1 MLIRNDLE
9 IILLIIIIMDNQNV
23 LIATAGFAIAGVA
36 GYMYLNK
43 SDDGVES
50 ENAKLG
56 TTKVSDL
63 KPDGD
68 DKSWWSSFWGEE
80 HKKQKVMEELK
91 ETVKETV
98 NESLYN

>member
-1 MLIRNDLE
+1 
-9 IILLIIIIMDNQNV
+9 MDNQNV

-91 ETVKETV
+91 ETV

>member
-1 MLIRNDLE
+1 
-9 IILLIIIIMDNQNV
+9 MDNQNV
-23 LIATAGFAIAGVA
+23 LIASAGFAIAGVA

-63 KPDGD
+63 KSDGD

-91 ETVKETV
+91 ETVNETV
-98 NESLYN
+98 YN

>member
-1 MLIRNDLE
+1 
-9 IILLIIIIMDNQNV
+9 MDNQNV

-43 SDDGVES
+43 TDDSVES

-63 KPDGD
+63 KPEADG
-68 DKSWWSSFWGEE
+68 KISGVVLGEE
-80 HKKQKVMEELK
+80 HKSIKLWRNWKKVSM
-91 ETVKETV
+91 T
-98 NESLYN
+98 SLYN

>member
-9 IILLIIIIMDNQNV
+9 IILFIIIIMDNQNV

-36 GYMYLNK
+36 GYMYLNR
-43 SDDGVES
+43 SDDVVS

-63 KPDGD
+63 KPEGDG
-68 DKSWWSSFWGEE
+68 KSWWSSFWGEE
-80 HKKQKVMEELK
+80 HKKQQVMEELK
-91 ETVKETV
+91 EKV
-98 NESLYN
+98 NDTSSLYN

>member
-1 MLIRNDLE
+1 
-9 IILLIIIIMDNQNV
+9 MDNQNV

-56 TTKVSDL
+56 TTKITDL
-63 KPDGD
+63 KTEGEG
-68 DKSWWSSFWGEE
+68 KSWWSSFWGQE
-80 HKKQKVMEELK
+80 HKKQQVMEELK
-91 ETVKETV
+91 EKVSDTS
-98 NESLYN
+98 SLHN

>member
-9 IILLIIIIMDNQNV
+9 IILLVIIIMDNQNV

-56 TTKVSDL
+56 TTKITDL
-63 KPDGD
+63 KPEGEG
-68 DKSWWSSFWGEE
+68 KSWWSSYWGQE
-80 HKKQKVMEELK
+80 HKKQQVMEELK
-91 ETVKETV
+91 EKVSDTS
-98 NESLYN
+98 SLYN

>member
-9 IILLIIIIMDNQNV
+9 IILLVIIIMDNQNV
-23 LIATAGFAIAGVA
+23 LIASAGFAIAGVA
-36 GYMYLNK
+36 GYIYLNK

-68 DKSWWSSFWGEE
+68 KSWWSSFWGEE
-80 HKKQKVMEELK
+80 HKKQKVIEEL
-91 ETVKETV
+91 
-98 NESLYN
+98 